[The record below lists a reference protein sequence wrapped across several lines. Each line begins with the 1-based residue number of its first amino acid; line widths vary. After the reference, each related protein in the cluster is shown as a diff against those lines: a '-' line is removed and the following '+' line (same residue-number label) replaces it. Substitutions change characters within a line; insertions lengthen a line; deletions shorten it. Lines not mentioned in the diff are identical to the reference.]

1 MVDGTVRFV
10 ALTDVETQQVL
21 SGVVQVVQGE
31 AMQERSHWKIMKKTL
46 QSIKYKIRIII
57 YFYTFT
63 EDQYTIIIK
72 TV

>member
-1 MVDGTVRFV
+1 MVYGTVRFV

-57 YFYTFT
+57 NFYTIT